1 MEFENGVYTVLM
13 TPFINDVIDYESYER
28 LIEHQVNSNITG
40 VVVLGTT
47 SESPTLGELEKIKLV
62 EFVNNR
68 LVNTDKKLVV
78 GIGGNNTLE
87 TLNFALKV
95 VNLCDYMMVTVPNY
109 NKPNQQ
115 GIYEHFRFVC
125 SNHCLTQKPFIL
137 YNIPSRTGVNMK
149 PETVARLSNEFNN
162 IVAIKEASGDINQM
176 IEIRKSCNIKV
187 FSGDDLMTIPVMSIG
202 GSGTIS
208 VIGNILPNEIIN
220 LYNLCVNNSYYNAFI
235 IHRNLHDLIKGLFMD
250 SNPVPGKVLLDY
262 MNIFNTSEV
271 RLPLTEMNDD
281 KRNKIIN
288 IFNNTINSLNNNNIH
303 QNI

>member
-13 TPFINDVIDYESYER
+13 TPFINGVIDYESYGR

-47 SESPTLGELEKIKLV
+47 SESPTLGELEKIELV
-62 EFVNNR
+62 EFVHNR
-68 LVNTDKKLVV
+68 LVNTDKKLVI

-87 TLNFALKV
+87 TLNFALRV
-95 VNLCDYMMVTVPNY
+95 VNLCDYMMITVPNY

-125 SNHCLTQKPFIL
+125 SNDCLTQKPFIL

-162 IVAIKEASGDINQM
+162 IVSIKEASGDINQM
-176 IEIRKSCNIKV
+176 MEIRNRCNIKV

-208 VIGNILPNEIIN
+208 VLGNILPNEIMD
-220 LYNLCVNNSYYNAFI
+220 LYNMCANSNYDNAFAV
-235 IHRNLHDLIKGLFMD
+235 HRNLHALIKGLFMD

-262 MNIFNTSEV
+262 MNIFNTSQV
-271 RLPLTEMNDD
+271 RLPLTEMDND
-281 KRNKIIN
+281 KRNEIIN
-288 IFNNTINSLNNNNIH
+288 IFNNTINSVNNNIH
-303 QNI
+303 QNL